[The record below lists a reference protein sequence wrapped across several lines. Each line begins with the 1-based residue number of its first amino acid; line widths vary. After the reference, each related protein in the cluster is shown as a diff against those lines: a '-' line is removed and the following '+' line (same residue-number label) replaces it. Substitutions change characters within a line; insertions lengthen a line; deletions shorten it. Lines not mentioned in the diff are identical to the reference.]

1 MNRIKY
7 PLWTED
13 DMVTR
18 SGSGKG
24 TFLSGKPSMEFFP
37 ADGDGVPGQADRRGC
52 VIVCPGGGYG
62 SKTMDYEGEEIAEFL
77 NRHGIHAFVLD
88 YRLSPDHHPA
98 PLNDALRAIE
108 MAKKLSGELGYL
120 SDKIGIMGFS
130 AGGHLAASAGTMWTG
145 EANRPDAMVLC
156 YPVITMGK
164 LTHIGSRSNLLGENI
179 NEASIGD
186 MSCENRVD
194 KQTPPAFIWH
204 TADDEGVPVANALLF
219 ANALTAKSIPFEL
232 HIYPHGRH
240 GLGLAHDEPAVG
252 TWSSLCISWL
262 NRLGF

>member
-7 PLWTED
+7 PLWTD
-13 DMVTR
+13 DEMVTR

-24 TFLSGKPSMEFFP
+24 TFLSCKPSMEFFP
-37 ADGDGVPGQADRRGC
+37 AAGSDGSAAMNKGGC
-52 VIVCPGGGYG
+52 VIVCPGGGYEG
-62 SKTMDYEGEEIAEFL
+62 KTMDYEGEEIAVFL
-77 NRHGIHAFVLD
+77 NGNGINAFVLD
-88 YRLSPDHHPA
+88 YRLSPDRHPA

-108 MAKKLSGELGYL
+108 IAKKLADELGYFP
-120 SDKIGIMGFS
+120 DKIGIMGFS

-145 EANRPDAMVLC
+145 ENSRPNAMVLC

-164 LTHIGSRSNLLGENI
+164 LTHIGTRSNLLGDSI

-186 MSCENRVD
+186 LSCENRVD

-204 TADDEGVPVANALLF
+204 TMDDEAVPVGNALLF

-240 GLGLAHDEPAVG
+240 GLGLAHGEPAVS
-252 TWSSLCISWL
+252 TWSGLCIDWL
-262 NRLGF
+262 KRLGF